1 MKKIITLLIISLS
14 IALQINAQDKEN
26 ISPIIFIY
34 DASGSMW
41 GQMQD
46 KTKIAIASEVLST
59 TVSNLPD
66 NQKLGFVV
74 YGHRKEGD
82 CKDVEFLVDVETGTK
97 AEVIEAV
104 KGIKP
109 LGKTPLAYSTLQ
121 VIEKLRQTKLKA
133 TIILITDGIESCGG
147 DICEVIKA
155 AKKEGVD
162 FKLHIIGFGLKAEDT
177 QQLKCAAEA
186 GGGNYYNAEDAGGLG
201 TVLQEATSATI
212 DKSKPNFSVYTI
224 KNGVAIDAL
233 VKAYDIVSKRRPIE
247 VRTYQDTAY
256 FFLPPSTYNFEVTP
270 LENSDVNKIT
280 VSNIGSFED
289 KMAHKT
295 ISFDGGKLGITTTN
309 NGENWDCIVKL
320 IDLNGK
326 VVASARTYNGPKEIE
341 VNPGIY
347 IVSIQALASME
358 GLSTNT
364 EIENIII
371 KGGETTLIAYNFVT
385 GNFEIFTKVGNE
397 NVDAV
402 VTLKEVI
409 TGVNVAGSRTYDRGA
424 KFILNPG
431 KYEVRAAPLGEHKK
445 KEAQTFTIEVK
456 QREITTKEVVF

>member
-1 MKKIITLLIISLS
+1 MQL
-14 IALQINAQDKEN
+14 NAKNKES

-41 GQMQD
+41 GQIQG

-104 KGIKP
+104 KGINP
-109 LGKTPLAYSTLQ
+109 LGKTPLAYSAIQ
-121 VIEKLRQTKLKA
+121 VIDKLRQTKLKA
-133 TIILITDGIESCGG
+133 TIILITDGIESCSG

-155 AKKEGVD
+155 AKEEGVD
-162 FKLHIIGFGLKAEDT
+162 FKLHIIGFGLNADDT

-201 TVLQEATSATI
+201 TVLQEATGTPV
-212 DKSKPNFSVYTI
+212 DKSNVDKPKPNFSVYAL
-224 KNGVAIDAL
+224 KNGVPVDAW
-233 VKAYDIVSKRRPIE
+233 VKAYDIVSKRMPIE
-247 VRTYQDTAY
+247 VRTYRDTTY

-270 LENSDVNKIT
+270 LEGSDVDMIT
-280 VSNIGSFED
+280 VSNIESFED

-309 NGENWDCIVKL
+309 NGKHWDCIVKL
-320 IDLNGK
+320 IDRNGK
-326 VVASARTYNGPKEIE
+326 VVASARTYNAPKEIE
-341 VNPGIY
+341 VNPGTY
-347 IVSIQALASME
+347 KVSIQALATME
-358 GLSTNT
+358 GLNTNT
-364 EIENIII
+364 EIENVIII
-371 KGGETTLIAYNFVT
+371 GGETTPVAYDFKT
-385 GNFEIFTKVGNE
+385 GNFEIFTRVGNE

-402 VTLKEVI
+402 VTLKEVN
-409 TGVNVAGSRTYDRGA
+409 TGTSVAGSRTYDRGA

-431 KYEVRAAPLGEHKK
+431 TYEVKAAPLGEHKK

-456 QREITTKEVVF
+456 QGEITTKELNF